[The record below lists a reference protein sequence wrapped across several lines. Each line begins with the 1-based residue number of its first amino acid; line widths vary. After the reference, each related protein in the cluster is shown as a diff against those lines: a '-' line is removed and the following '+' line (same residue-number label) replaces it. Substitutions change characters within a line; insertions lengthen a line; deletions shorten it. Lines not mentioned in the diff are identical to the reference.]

1 MQVSFGKFFEELH
14 GTWRFRWQALAV
26 AWIVGWLG
34 WAGVIFW
41 SDMYKATARVFV
53 DTGTPLKPVLQ
64 GLAVAQDANA
74 QLNYVRQSLL
84 STPVLNR
91 IASDA
96 GLLTPQITDPRERAR
111 IKEDMNARVLITVRS
126 GSDLGG
132 EGRDSGGVIYGIVY
146 KDTVR
151 ERALEVVQQLL
162 NTLVKDTLL
171 GKRQGSQDAQKFL
184 ETQIKSYEARL
195 GEAEQRLA
203 DFKKRNVGV
212 MPGEQGGY
220 FNRLQSELDAVR
232 AAQSALQVATSR
244 RDEIVQQ
251 LRGDS
256 LIAATAAA
264 PPNLNGQNMQ
274 SGGGLASRIRET
286 QAKLDEL
293 LLKYTDRHPDVIAT
307 RENLDELKRRRDADI
322 DAMRHGDANAAADS
336 GASSN
341 PLYQSIQLALNQ
353 ADVDVAT
360 LRRQLEGHRA
370 RVAELRSALNTVP
383 QVEAEY
389 EQLNRDYD
397 VNKTQ
402 FTALLTQLQKA
413 RLGQQADSSGAVRFE
428 VIEPPNANFKPSPPS
443 RSQLIAAVLAA
454 ALGVG
459 GGVAYLRHQLNPVFW
474 SAVGLAAMSGAT
486 VLGVVNSAFPEAATR
501 ERRRDALWY
510 ALGVVGLLAV
520 ALLLVR
526 ANQLSWLPHGME
538 RG

>member
-1 MQVSFGKFFEELH
+1 MQVSFGQFFEELH
-14 GTWRFRWQALAV
+14 GTWRFRWQAMAV

-34 WAGVIFW
+34 WTGVIFW

-74 QLNYVRQSLL
+74 QLNYVRQTLL
-84 STPVLNR
+84 GTPVLNK
-91 IASDA
+91 IANDS
-96 GLLTPQITDPRERAR
+96 GLLTPQITDPRTRAKV
-111 IKEDMNARVLITVRS
+111 IADMNARVLITVRS
-126 GSDLGG
+126 GSELSG
-132 EGRDSGGVIYGIVY
+132 EGRDSGGVVYGISY

-151 ERALEVVQQLL
+151 ARSLKVVDELL
-162 NTLVKDTLL
+162 NTLVKDTLV

-184 ETQIKSYEARL
+184 ETQISAYERRL
-195 GEAEQRLA
+195 SEAEQRLA
-203 DFKKRNVGV
+203 DFKKRNVGE
-212 MPGEQGGY
+212 MPSEQGGY
-220 FNRLQSELDAVR
+220 FNRLQSELDALR

-244 RDEIVQQ
+244 RNEIVQQ
-251 LRGDS
+251 LRGES
-256 LIAATAAA
+256 LIAVTAAA
-264 PPNLNGQNMQ
+264 PSNLSGQNLQ
-274 SGGGLASRIRET
+274 SGGSLSARIREI
-286 QAKLDEL
+286 QSKLDEL
-293 LLKYTDRHPDVIAT
+293 LLRYTDQHPDVIAT
-307 RENLDELKRRRDADI
+307 RENLEELKRRRDADI
-322 DAMRHGDANAAADS
+322 EAMRHGDANAAADS

-353 ADVDVAT
+353 ADVEVAT
-360 LRRQLEGHRA
+360 LRRQLDDHRA
-370 RVAELRSALNTVP
+370 RVAELRSSLNTVP

-443 RSQLIAAVLAA
+443 RSQLIAAVLAL
-454 ALGVG
+454 ALALG

-474 SAVGLAAMSGAT
+474 SAVNLAAMSGTT
-486 VLGVVNSAFPEAATR
+486 VLGVVNSAFPEAVRR

-510 ALGVVGLLAV
+510 GVAVVGLLAMAV
-520 ALLLVR
+520 VLVL
-526 ANQLSWLPHGME
+526 ANQMSLLPHGIE